1 MSMEFPWTE
10 EHGRLQSVGLQS
22 QAGLSMHTRESRK
35 PFDLEAPGF
44 SCLRGLSATG
54 VIFCHGGRNPLCCA

>member
-10 EHGRLQSVGLQS
+10 ERGRLQSVGLQS
-22 QAGLSMHTRESRK
+22 QARLSTHTREPRK

-44 SCLRGLSATG
+44 SCLRRLSATA
-54 VIFCHGGRNPLCCA
+54 VISCHGGRNPLRCA